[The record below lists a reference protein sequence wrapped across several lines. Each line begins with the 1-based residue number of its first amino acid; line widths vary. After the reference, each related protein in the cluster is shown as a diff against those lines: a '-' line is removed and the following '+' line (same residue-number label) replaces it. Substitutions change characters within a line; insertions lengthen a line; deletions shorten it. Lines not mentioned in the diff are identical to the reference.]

1 MKGNQKGKNSMSIN
15 FEPLYI
21 WQADENTIKSVAF
34 AETNL
39 QEALQQLGNIENL
52 LVFAKELQAYSDER
66 PKEVYVQ
73 ACFGGIFEVAAE
85 CDKRALCFETEFPIE
100 NEYLY
105 VVVKAAKH
113 AGLTVYDPN
122 NGCVFLPSGRVLP
135 PNANNWWNEVVAEQE
150 KEAQLLAANPALPKS
165 RDQFEEW
172 VAPVYKETLQAHGFI
187 EETKKVSRSGDEPD
201 IDYIRVYSRE
211 TAIGTQ
217 SISVMYFGVY
227 PYFDCSSLVEFS
239 MTYPPSIAHIT
250 RELEQRHNTRL
261 FVTKIF
267 NFRLNHIYLKTAMQN
282 QPIHIMEFDRHKNCD
297 LIVKG
302 IIPRFNQMLD
312 LSGLDKFINNRQD
325 VIFKNCDEVDKD
337 VDIMHLVIAKLVKNP
352 NFEKLVAAFKKSSLW
367 KFKARSN
374 QESVYLK
381 IIDDIRNWPES

>member
-1 MKGNQKGKNSMSIN
+1 MSIN

-21 WQADENTIKSVAF
+21 WQADEHQIKSPASARNYV
-34 AETNL
+34 
-39 QEALQQLGNIENL
+39 QVALQQSGNVENL
-52 LVFAKELQAYSDER
+52 LVFAKELQAYADER
-66 PKEVYVQ
+66 PKEGYVQ
-73 ACFGGIFEVAAE
+73 EYFGSMLSIASE
-85 CDKRALCFETEFPIE
+85 CDKRALCFETEFPIMD
-100 NEYLY
+100 EYLY

-135 PNANNWWNEVVAEQE
+135 PNANNWWNAVVAEQE
-150 KEAQLLAANPALPKS
+150 KEAQLLAANPTLPKN

-227 PYFDCSSLVEFS
+227 PYFDCSWVEFS
-239 MTYPPSIAHIT
+239 MTCPPSIAHIT
-250 RELEQRHNTRL
+250 RELEQRHNTLL
-261 FVTKIF
+261 FVKKIF
-267 NFRLNHIYLKTAMQN
+267 NFRLDHIFLKTAMQN
-282 QPIHIMEFDRHKNCD
+282 EPIHIMEFDRHKNCD
-297 LIVKG
+297 LIVEG

-312 LSGLDKFINNRQD
+312 LAGLDKFLNSRQD
-325 VIFKNCDEVDKD
+325 VIFKNCDDFHKD
-337 VDIMHLVIAKLVKNP
+337 ITLRHLILAKLVKNP
-352 NFEKLVAAFKKSSLW
+352 NFEKLVAAFKMGDNW
-367 KFKARSN
+367 KGIKRYHEEGLF
-374 QESVYLK
+374 LK
-381 IIDDIRNWPES
+381 IIDDIRNWPC